1 MAAPISSSTV
11 TTAQS
16 GGVRGS
22 NEKSSS
28 LENQVT
34 DKNAE
39 NGNDRASI
47 SEAAKSLNQPRETMN
62 VDMNREQAQQLALEI
77 NALFSRDTG
86 QALASQTAN
95 IDERVNELL
104 QQTA

>member
-11 TTAQS
+11 STAQS

-28 LENQVT
+28 LESQVT
-34 DKNAE
+34 DKNA
-39 NGNDRASI
+39 GNDRASI

-62 VDMNREQAQQLALEI
+62 VDMNREQAQQLVLEI

-86 QALASQTAN
+86 QALVSQSAN
-95 IDERVNELL
+95 IDERVRELL